1 MCGRY
6 ASKNSAEDLA
16 ERFHVTGRLP
26 RLSPSWNIAP
36 SQEAPVIRRH
46 PQTGER
52 HLDLLQWGLLPHWTK
67 DPGSAR
73 RPINARAETIASS
86 AFFRDAFAA
95 RRALVPADAFYEWKR
110 EGDHKQPFAAARAD
124 GDILAMAGLWEGWS
138 GPGGEIVRSFA
149 IVTTPANAEMAE
161 VHDRMPA
168 ILEPADWETWLEGN
182 DEAASA
188 LLRPAPAATL
198 RLWPVSRRVNAPT
211 ANGPELLAPLA
222 SG

>member
-16 ERFHVTGRLP
+16 ERFHATGRLP

-52 HLDLLQWGLLPHWTK
+52 RLDLLRWGLLPHWTK
-67 DPGSAR
+67 DPKSAR

-86 AFFRDAFAA
+86 TFFRDAFAA
-95 RRALVPADAFYEWKR
+95 RRAIVPADAFYEWKR
-110 EGDHKQPFAAARAD
+110 EGDQKQPFAAARAD
-124 GDILAMAGLWEGWS
+124 GDILAMAGLWEGWR
-138 GPGGEIVRSFA
+138 GPEGEIVRSFV

-168 ILEPADWETWLEGN
+168 ILEPADWKAWLEG
-182 DEAASA
+182 DPEAASA

-222 SG
+222 SA